1 MIDLDTL
8 VIGPT
13 VQAFGTAVSYQ
24 PLIPTLTPLGAP
36 IYDDNGDPVGTFGTA
51 YAAVGVFDEQFIE
64 VTPEGKGPF
73 SSTEAL
79 DLGAP
84 GGITGAMP
92 VLGVQLSAMQTA
104 PAQGD
109 KVTINGTA
117 YLVREV
123 QPDGH
128 GHAKLLLNLSP

>member
-1 MIDLDTL
+1 MLDLDAL
-8 VIGPT
+8 VIGPAVNT
-13 VQAFGTAVSYQ
+13 FGTAVTYQ
-24 PLIPTLTPLGAP
+24 PIIPTITPLGDP
-36 IYDDNGDPVGTFGTA
+36 TYDDNGNPIGTYGA
-51 YAAVGVFDEQFIE
+51 GYVAVGVFDERFME
-64 VTPEGKGPF
+64 VTAEGRGPF

-84 GGITGAMP
+84 GGVTGAMP
-92 VLGVQLSAMQTA
+92 VLGVQLSAMQSA

-109 KVTINGTA
+109 KITINGTA